1 MDEDAVLGQLEEL
14 ARGLGVDIRYE
25 SIIIDEETI
34 NAVGGLCILRGEH
47 LLIINSNATVSEKIK
62 AFTKALRHFDLNQIY
77 VPPAIRALLETTTP
91 CKLMA
96 TPKLMK

>member
-14 ARGLGVDIRYE
+14 ARGLGVEIRYE

-47 LLIINSNATVSEKIK
+47 LLIINSNATISEKIK
-62 AFTKALRHFDLNQIY
+62 AFAKALSHFDLNQIY

-91 CKLMA
+91 
-96 TPKLMK
+96 